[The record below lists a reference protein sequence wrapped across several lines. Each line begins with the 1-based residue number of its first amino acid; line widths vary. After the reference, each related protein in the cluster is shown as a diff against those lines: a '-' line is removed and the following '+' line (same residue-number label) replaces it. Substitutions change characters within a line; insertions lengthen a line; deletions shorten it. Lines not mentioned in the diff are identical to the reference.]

1 MGKGDAG
8 RCIFPLTIANWVNLQ
23 VKLMLVSNFQLL
35 CTDLQSYLSDLSLF
49 LAPESKKFY
58 ILVDNRPW
66 LGSRSA
72 HLWQL
77 MVTKHRCG
85 FKMLTRAA
93 ARKLFTNIR
102 LNR

>member
-8 RCIFPLTIANWVNLQ
+8 RCIFPLTSLQ
-23 VKLMLVSNFQLL
+23 IG
-35 CTDLQSYLSDLSLF
+35 DLQSYLSDLSLF

-58 ILVDNRPW
+58 ILVDSRPW

-85 FKMLTRAA
+85 FKMFTRAA
-93 ARKLFTNIR
+93 ARKLFTNMR
-102 LNR
+102 LNRSK